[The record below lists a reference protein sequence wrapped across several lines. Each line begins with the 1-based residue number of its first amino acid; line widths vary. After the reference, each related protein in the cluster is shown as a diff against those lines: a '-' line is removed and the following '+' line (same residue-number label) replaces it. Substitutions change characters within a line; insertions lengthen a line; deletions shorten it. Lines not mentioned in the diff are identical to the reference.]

1 MVWKNA
7 QENHFMRLGI
17 LLWYTTKPFP
27 VPNHRSVLFCTP
39 EDSLMYQTI
48 LFYVIPK
55 EYVFLSAKQ
64 D

>member
-1 MVWKNA
+1 
-7 QENHFMRLGI
+7 MRLGI

-48 LFYVIPK
+48 LFFVIPK